1 MNPDVKKSSQCGVHQ
16 RSWHRLRKQYHD
28 PQYTFRDCYNGHVI
42 QVAGSDNVL
51 IENCRFEGQSFRGSG
66 DKTREL
72 LQIEPGTV
80 KGYPYTLVQNK
91 APSTNVTIRNCYF
104 GGSENTPHYMAA
116 IGTHSQQAGVK
127 CSDIVIEDCTFDNAK
142 FTMLAD
148 AYITALET
156 QLNGIKYYKD
166 SNSVY
171 LQYWNAG
178 YNVRAITFPDFVDYY
193 GLDID
198 DTASLQEFRNTKTAL
213 ESGVGTYTVTTTTTD
228 TSTTDTSDVNM
239 GANQQPIE
247 IYNDDGVKITITG
260 YGKTQYGSARLTMSV
275 VNLYHK
281 DLTITSSSNS
291 IIVNGTSVNCS
302 PYGEIQSGKT
312 GDVLLEMYPEQL
324 SGINVDD
331 ISTIDFKL
339 AIRVKDTY
347 QLKAETS
354 DIYLTVN
361 NGIVS
366 QRVVYTDKENIQK
379 VQQLLTN
386 LGYNSGS
393 TDGVPGKLTN
403 SAILQFEK
411 DHGYAENTD
420 ITPELIAQL
429 EQAAQQ

>member
-1 MNPDVKKSSQCGVHQ
+1 MQPCASDEVVKFDTNLVNAE
-16 RSWHRLRKQYHD
+16 YD
-28 PQYTFRDCYNGHVI
+28 
-42 QVAGSDNVL
+42 
-51 IENCRFEGQSFRGSG
+51 
-66 DKTREL
+66 L
-72 LQIEPGTV
+72 L
-80 KGYPYTLVQNK
+80 KKYK
-91 APSTNVTIRNCYF
+91 
-104 GGSENTPHYMAA
+104 
-116 IGTHSQQAGVK
+116 
-127 CSDIVIEDCTFDNAK
+127 DCTFDNAK

-239 GANQQPIE
+239 GANQQTIE

-291 IIVNGTSVNCS
+291 IVVNGTSVNCS

-324 SGINVDD
+324 SGIIQAVQMVFLESLQIVQFFN
-331 ISTIDFKL
+331 
-339 AIRVKDTY
+339 
-347 QLKAETS
+347 LKKIMAM
-354 DIYLTVN
+354 
-361 NGIVS
+361 
-366 QRVVYTDKENIQK
+366 QK
-379 VQQLLTN
+379 TQ
-386 LGYNSGS
+386 
-393 TDGVPGKLTN
+393 
-403 SAILQFEK
+403 ILHQ
-411 DHGYAENTD
+411 N
-420 ITPELIAQL
+420 
-429 EQAAQQ
+429 

>member
-1 MNPDVKKSSQCGVHQ
+1 
-16 RSWHRLRKQYHD
+16 
-28 PQYTFRDCYNGHVI
+28 
-42 QVAGSDNVL
+42 
-51 IENCRFEGQSFRGSG
+51 
-66 DKTREL
+66 
-72 LQIEPGTV
+72 
-80 KGYPYTLVQNK
+80 
-91 APSTNVTIRNCYF
+91 
-104 GGSENTPHYMAA
+104 
-116 IGTHSQQAGVK
+116 
-127 CSDIVIEDCTFDNAK
+127 
-142 FTMLAD
+142 
-148 AYITALET
+148 
-156 QLNGIKYYKD
+156 
-166 SNSVY
+166 
-171 LQYWNAG
+171 
-178 YNVRAITFPDFVDYY
+178 
-193 GLDID
+193 
-198 DTASLQEFRNTKTAL
+198 
-213 ESGVGTYTVTTTTTD
+213 
-228 TSTTDTSDVNM
+228 
-239 GANQQPIE
+239 
-247 IYNDDGVKITITG
+247 
-260 YGKTQYGSARLTMSV
+260 MSV